1 MLNVRRG
8 VRGMFAR
15 NAWAA
20 GPQGAGSKDQP
31 PRYSV
36 WTVLHQPPRC
46 PKDWARPMS
55 DRLVTPGSQEPS
67 LFGRVIL
74 IVQRRWVLAESLY
87 SAFEVCSADQLD
99 CCVGVD
105 CPVRIRAGIH
115 SDTCRLRG

>member
-46 PKDWARPMS
+46 HVRPA
-55 DRLVTPGSQEPS
+55 GH
-67 LFGRVIL
+67 
-74 IVQRRWVLAESLY
+74 
-87 SAFEVCSADQLD
+87 
-99 CCVGVD
+99 
-105 CPVRIRAGIH
+105 AGI
-115 SDTCRLRG
+115 SRAITIWAGYFDRSMAMGSGRKPVLCI